1 MMNHKK
7 RKQYQIVI
15 QIISVVGFLL
25 TAAFLIYGYHTGIFL
40 HEDKLKAFLLPLGI
54 MAPLVFMFIQ
64 AVQVVV
70 PILPGAIGCVVGVA
84 VFGGFQAFW
93 YNYIGICIGSLL
105 AFLIAQRV
113 GRPALTLIASEK
125 TYNRYIGWLEHNQK
139 TFDKLFTTAIFLP
152 VAPDDFLCYL
162 AGMTKMTIKKFTII
176 ILLGKPLAIAA
187 YSMGLSLVLE
197 NIYKM
202 LLQ

>member
-1 MMNHKK
+1 MNHKK

-176 ILLGKPLAIAA
+176 ILHGKPLAIAA

>member
-1 MMNHKK
+1 MNHKK

-139 TFDKLFTTAIFLP
+139 TFDKLFTSAIFLP

>member
-1 MMNHKK
+1 MNHKK

-70 PILPGAIGCVVGVA
+70 PILPGAIGCVVGA
-84 VFGGFQAFW
+84 WQCSAGFRHSGIITSAF
-93 YNYIGICIGSLL
+93 
-105 AFLIAQRV
+105 A
-113 GRPALTLIASEK
+113 
-125 TYNRYIGWLEHNQK
+125 
-139 TFDKLFTTAIFLP
+139 
-152 VAPDDFLCYL
+152 
-162 AGMTKMTIKKFTII
+162 
-176 ILLGKPLAIAA
+176 
-187 YSMGLSLVLE
+187 
-197 NIYKM
+197 
-202 LLQ
+202 

>member
-1 MMNHKK
+1 MNHKK

-152 VAPDDFLCYL
+152 VAPDDLLCYL

>member
-1 MMNHKK
+1 MLNNF
-7 RKQYQIVI
+7 VI

>member
-1 MMNHKK
+1 M
-7 RKQYQIVI
+7 
-15 QIISVVGFLL
+15 
-25 TAAFLIYGYHTGIFL
+25 
-40 HEDKLKAFLLPLGI
+40 
-54 MAPLVFMFIQ
+54 
-64 AVQVVV
+64 
-70 PILPGAIGCVVGVA
+70 A

>member
-1 MMNHKK
+1 MNHKK

-25 TAAFLIYGYHTGIFL
+25 TAAFLIYGYYTGIFL

-93 YNYIGICIGSLL
+93 YNYIGICVGSLL

>member
-1 MMNHKK
+1 MMNNKK

>member
-40 HEDKLKAFLLPLGI
+40 HEDKQKAFLLPLGI

>member
-1 MMNHKK
+1 MNHKK
-7 RKQYQIVI
+7 RKKYQIVI

>member
-1 MMNHKK
+1 M
-7 RKQYQIVI
+7 
-15 QIISVVGFLL
+15 
-25 TAAFLIYGYHTGIFL
+25 
-40 HEDKLKAFLLPLGI
+40 
-54 MAPLVFMFIQ
+54 
-64 AVQVVV
+64 
-70 PILPGAIGCVVGVA
+70 
-84 VFGGFQAFW
+84 FGGFQAFW

>member
-105 AFLIAQRV
+105 AFLNAQRV

>member
-1 MMNHKK
+1 MNHKK
-7 RKQYQIVI
+7 RKRYQIVI

-84 VFGGFQAFW
+84 VFGGSQAFW

>member
-1 MMNHKK
+1 MNHKK

>member
-1 MMNHKK
+1 MNHKK

-93 YNYIGICIGSLL
+93 YNYIGICVGSLL

>member
-25 TAAFLIYGYHTGIFL
+25 TAAFLIYGCHTGIFL